1 MFKKQFGFSRERS
14 HKPVI
19 VSPADGKIVPLGEV
33 EDEVFSSGILGQG
46 VAILPDNGEIYAPVD
61 GVVATVAETK
71 HAVTITADSGA
82 QVLIHCGMDTV
93 SLRGEG
99 FELFVAAGERV
110 MPGKLLLKFD
120 PALIR
125 SRGYALTTPV
135 VVVNEEEFELSI
147 AEGERI
153 RRGEPLMYLNSKQA

>member
-1 MFKKQFGFSRERS
+1 
-14 HKPVI
+14 VI
-19 VSPADGKIVPLGEV
+19 VSPADGKIIPLGEV
-33 EDEVFSSGILGQG
+33 DDEVFSTGILGQG
-46 VAILPDNGEIYAPVD
+46 VAILPDNGEIYSPVD

-93 SLRGEG
+93 ALRGEG
-99 FELFVAAGERV
+99 FSLFVAAGERV

-120 PALIR
+120 PALIC

-147 AEGERI
+147 AEGERV
-153 RRGEPLMYLNSKQA
+153 RRGEPLIYLKPKQA